1 MDKYT
6 MGYNMKDYEWTVFRE
21 KILIDKGLNTDNLG
35 WKNGDHFE
43 FTNIDGR
50 QMLVKVESSKT
61 LKGNDHGRNSKT
73 SIT

>member
-35 WKNGDHFE
+35 WKNGDRFE

-50 QMLVKVESSKT
+50 QMLVKVESSTT
-61 LKGNDHGRNSKT
+61 LKGNDHG
-73 SIT
+73 